1 MLPTSLRKSERLP
14 VGDLV
19 TVLLHKVL
27 ADAAAELDRADHGT
41 GRVIVSLE
49 VHLVNGKPRWH
60 SGSAH
65 FSEHHQYQK
74 ET

>member
-1 MLPTSLRKSERLP
+1 MPRTSQNRVSD
-14 VGDLV
+14 VGVADLV

-27 ADAAAELDRADHGT
+27 FDASAELARAEGAT
-41 GRVIVSLE
+41 GRIIVSLE